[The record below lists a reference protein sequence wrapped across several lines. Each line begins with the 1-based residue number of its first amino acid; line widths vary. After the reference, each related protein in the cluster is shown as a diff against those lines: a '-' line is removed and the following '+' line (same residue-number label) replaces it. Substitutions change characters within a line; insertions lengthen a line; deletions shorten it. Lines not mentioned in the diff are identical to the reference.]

1 MKIPV
6 CIECVLLPAYWRIL
20 YRNSV
25 PPLLSQ
31 AGSTGRAAPGLA
43 AVEEADALLML
54 SRFSD
59 LPLISEVLIRAHI
72 FHIYNNNDT
81 YTSYVTQ
88 KRRSILAVFEQIL
101 LAGTMETGGHE

>member
-1 MKIPV
+1 MYRM
-6 CIECVLLPAYWRIL
+6 CFTYSLLANP
-20 YRNSV
+20 
-25 PPLLSQ
+25 SQ
-31 AGSTGRAAPGLA
+31 KFRAFTVKPGWKHRWGSSWAGVKLA

-59 LPLISEVLIRAHI
+59 LPLISEVLIRTHI

-81 YTSYVTQ
+81 YTNYVTQ

-101 LAGTMETGGHE
+101 LAGTMETRDHE